1 MKIHERIAELNKYY
15 IVLIGVA
22 LLASATAVAQ
32 VSYAGGVAI
41 LAVAVFIIWP
51 VVFIRLRAP
60 GRGNK

>member
-60 GRGNK
+60 RRGTK